1 MVYLSTSLL
10 MLQLDYM
17 ILLVHQQFLVRFYI
31 IWSTIEVM
39 PEQQKIDETVETTK
53 SLNKKKLSK
62 IEQSSTSL
70 ENQQNS
76 APEVSSEDIDNNTN
90 SILETQDDE
99 IKT

>member
-1 MVYLSTSLL
+1 
-10 MLQLDYM
+10 
-17 ILLVHQQFLVRFYI
+17 
-31 IWSTIEVM
+31 M
-39 PEQQKIDETVETTK
+39 PEQQKIDETIETAK

-76 APEVSSEDIDNNTN
+76 ASEVDSEDNDAT

-99 IKT
+99 LKG

>member
-1 MVYLSTSLL
+1 
-10 MLQLDYM
+10 
-17 ILLVHQQFLVRFYI
+17 
-31 IWSTIEVM
+31 M
-39 PEQQKIDETVETTK
+39 PEQQKIDETIETTK

-76 APEVSSEDIDNNTN
+76 ASEVGSEDDAN

-99 IKT
+99 LKA